1 MINKVSGRFKGSGFV
16 LFRHWSSSRHA
27 LRRPQ
32 KLIDG
37 RMGEIEEGPIGFVRN
52 IGKPKGH
59 ALFVY
64 KTVEGAMRALEEPYR
79 NFEGIVPQ
87 CERAN
92 DKNKETQYFNTAAP
106 LNAAPS
112 KGNLNGPGYT
122 MHVSDIGL
130 AQQAAL
136 TGQGFLGMGGA
147 QAYGQAMQSNAAVL
161 ALLAAAWQNPA
172 AFGMTPSVLTLNPS
186 FATTFG
192 AAGSQQTAPTLP
204 QMAAQAPN
212 YGAAS
217 SVYQGSARFQGATGF
232 QGSPGFLG
240 PPGFQGPHGYQSSQ
254 SVTQSGSSYP
264 TGTAP
269 VSR

>member
-1 MINKVSGRFKGSGFV
+1 M
-16 LFRHWSSSRHA
+16 
-27 LRRPQ
+27 
-32 KLIDG
+32 
-37 RMGEIEEGPIGFVRN
+37 EEGPIGFVRN

-64 KTVEGAMRALEEPYR
+64 KTVEGAMRALEEPNK

-92 DKNKETQYFNTAAP
+92 DKNKGAQDFNTAAP

-112 KGNLNGPGYT
+112 KGNLNGPDYT

-147 QAYGQAMQSNAAVL
+147 QAYGQAMQSNATVL

-204 QMAAQAPN
+204 QMAQVPN

-217 SVYQGSARFQGATGF
+217 SVYQGSAGFQGATGF

-240 PPGFQGPHGYQSSQ
+240 PPGFQGPQGYQSSQ
-254 SVTQSGSSYP
+254 SVAQSGSSYP

-269 VSR
+269 VSRRPTGSMCGYGQV